1 MQVKLTESIN
11 DHNMRLGSNKK
22 EEANLLMD
30 EDYMM
35 PEQFEIVALDRFR
48 NQTKLKVRYD

>member
-11 DHNMRLGSNKK
+11 DHNMSLGSNKK

-35 PEQFEIVALDRFR
+35 PEQFEIVALDKFR

>member
-11 DHNMRLGSNKK
+11 DHNMSLGSNKK
-22 EEANLLMD
+22 EETNLLMD

-35 PEQFEIVALDRFR
+35 PE
-48 NQTKLKVRYD
+48 

>member
-22 EEANLLMD
+22 EETNLLMD

-35 PEQFEIVALDRFR
+35 PEQFEIVALDKFR

>member
-22 EEANLLMD
+22 EETNLLMD